1 MVEGNRHSLEGNGR
15 VQVPLSMEV
24 LSRLDNAGLGAPYKG
39 LELQHCIPQ
48 TAEELE
54 ATETRAVAALNLL
67 NDPYFGE
74 HIAPAIIQASAEML
88 AEGKLTEDQYLDIDT
103 AANKKIHGSDWS
115 PGELREVYTRF
126 GTNGNGHATEEIT
139 I

>member
-1 MVEGNRHSLEGNGR
+1 MVEGNGYSLESNGR

-24 LSRLDNAGLGAPYKG
+24 LSRLDNAGLGTPYKG

-54 ATETRAVAALNLL
+54 ATEKRAGAALNLL
-67 NDPYFGE
+67 HDPYFGE
-74 HIAPAIIQASAEML
+74 HIAPAIIQAAAKML
-88 AEGKLTEDQYLDIDT
+88 AEGQLTEEQYLAVDT
-103 AANKKIHGSDWS
+103 AANQTIHGSDWS

-126 GTNGNGHATEEIT
+126 GTNGNGHATEEIP